1 MRLHEF
7 WTGPVEAL
15 GVLSLAFSLNA
26 AGADVPGK
34 TGWPAGY
41 LAAHTVVI
49 CPYLDPTLSAAR
61 IPECDGVPA
70 TCMGSD
76 GHDLII
82 GSSGDDVIVGL
93 AGNDVIHGDEGRDL
107 ICGGPGNDAIHGA
120 KGDDRLFGGE
130 GNDNLFGA
138 RGDDLL
144 FGGPGDFD
152 VLWGGPGYD
161 RLDGG
166 PGAYDLCML
175 QRQLGEVEAATCGTL
190 YPPPGYVHDEEPDP
204 GILNALEPGG
214 R

>member
-1 MRLHEF
+1 MMLSKWVRGLF
-7 WTGPVEAL
+7 G
-15 GVLSLAFSLNA
+15 GVGIIWLMHFPNA
-26 AGADVPGK
+26 AGADAAGT
-34 TGWPAGY
+34 TGWPVDYAPV
-41 LAAHTVVI
+41 HTVVK
-49 CPYLDPTLSAAR
+49 CPYLDPTLSKSR
-61 IPECDGVPA
+61 IPTCDGVAA
-70 TCMGSD
+70 TCMGTD

-82 GSSGDDVIVGL
+82 GGNGDDVIVGL

-138 RGDDLL
+138 RGDDQL

-166 PGAYDLCML
+166 PGAHDLCML
-175 QRQLGEVEAATCGTL
+175 QRQLGEVVATTCGTV

-204 GILNALEPGG
+204 GILKALELGE
-214 R
+214 